1 MTETGDTN
9 QKPSW
14 ISAENRRDKR
24 FDNTYRV
31 EVPGSGTYLV
41 RAEDEREA
49 AEYVVGELGFPRVDQ
64 TAAECR
70 VERVRPESRR
80 PGSAVGRLI
89 PRADFD
95 DPLPPDLL
103 AAFEGEDSDGVPL
116 AAPTLPAPPLEAEK
130 VLQALRWELCAP
142 AEVVDLVPEDLPE
155 VVTVETVEGGLR
167 LRFAGDQYFRLT
179 ITREEIVDE

>member
-9 QKPSW
+9 QKLPW

-31 EVPGSGTYLV
+31 EVPGSGVYLV
-41 RAEDEREA
+41 RAKDERGA

-80 PGSAVGRLI
+80 PGSAAGRLI

-95 DPLPPDLL
+95 DALPPDLL
-103 AAFEGEDSDGVPL
+103 AAFEGEDSER
-116 AAPTLPAPPLEAEK
+116 ASPAEPS
-130 VLQALRWELCAP
+130 LQVEQVVEALRWELCAP
-142 AEVVDLVPEDLPE
+142 SDAVDVVPEDLPE
-155 VVTVETVEGGLR
+155 IWMVEVVEDSLR
-167 LRFAGDQYFRLT
+167 LRFKDNQYFRLQV
-179 ITREEIVDE
+179 TREDGVPE